1 MEIETL
7 ACPFCGWHHSI
18 KQSRKR
24 TGRSALNIDVPVG
37 FSFSNIDPSKVL
49 VYQRRKM
56 SGAGRGSKNAKIEI
70 IAGQYLWQL
79 PEPLKEELKS
89 QALKIIDFLENQS
102 IE

>member
-1 MEIETL
+1 
-7 ACPFCGWHHSI
+7 
-18 KQSRKR
+18 
-24 TGRSALNIDVPVG
+24 
-37 FSFSNIDPSKVL
+37 
-49 VYQRRKM
+49 M